1 MTQLSGAEMTSLMW
15 RTRRQWRQRKIHTH
29 THADASYTVSPL
41 LSSSRILAP
50 LWQREKQ
57 ELSCKQTKRKDLNK
71 YNSNTHTHTQTGESG
86 MAFLSSVKFE
96 YLVLRLNFRS
106 ERSGIASVSLMEQSN
121 RSKKEEEK
129 YKTGINR
136 RDCSVSTVSAASA
149 SVGKFLTE
157 RIAKNDKE

>member
-1 MTQLSGAEMTSLMW
+1 MAAA
-15 RTRRQWRQRKIHTH
+15 KNTH

-41 LSSSRILAP
+41 LFSHSGATRAAK
-50 LWQREKQ
+50 RRTGA
-57 ELSCKQTKRKDLNK
+57 ELQTNQKEGSDDLNK
-71 YNSNTHTHTQTGESG
+71 HNSNTHTHTQTGESG

-106 ERSGIASVSLMEQSN
+106 ERSGIASVSLKEQSN
-121 RSKKEEEK
+121 RSKKKEEEK

>member
-1 MTQLSGAEMTSLMW
+1 
-15 RTRRQWRQRKIHTH
+15 
-29 THADASYTVSPL
+29 
-41 LSSSRILAP
+41 
-50 LWQREKQ
+50 
-57 ELSCKQTKRKDLNK
+57 
-71 YNSNTHTHTQTGESG
+71 

-106 ERSGIASVSLMEQSN
+106 ERSGIASVSLKEQSN
-121 RSKKEEEK
+121 RSKKKEEEK

-136 RDCSVSTVSAASA
+136 RNCSVSTVSAASA